1 MYPAEVLN
9 DKTAY
14 TLKDEDADKDY
25 FDATTTAVIYLDS
38 ELYIKNLNR
47 EAERI
52 CGIRRDQ
59 MLDRLADDV
68 FRDYDER
75 FRRVFLLPD
84 NEDLYTTTL
93 RLKIGDQTAYLH
105 VDVLRL
111 LCGKDRDNGIIVIM
125 QDISAVHAAIKQ
137 IHTTQMLMSLGELA
151 AGVAHHVRTPLT
163 TISGYLQVMLGR
175 LQNDQYIVRR
185 DLLEVMLDEVSYIND
200 VIKELVLFAKP
211 PIKKQPGVNINQ
223 ILEQALLLTFKE
235 MGGEN
240 INIDKHLAKDLPVI
254 DADANLV
261 KQALMHIMQNAIE
274 AMPDQGTIAVR
285 SWLNVENNM
294 LVIAISDTGTGMS
307 QDVVPRIFEPFFTTK
322 LDRTGLGLPIANR
335 IIAEHGGF
343 INISIDEAGGTRVHV
358 YIPIFDDRVRRL
370 TVIHQQILNLQ

>member
-1 MYPAEVLN
+1 MYPMEVMN
-9 DKTAY
+9 KTAY
-14 TLKDEDADKDY
+14 AVKEDDDKDY

-52 CGIRRDQ
+52 CGISRAQILGRQ
-59 MLDRLADDV
+59 ADDV
-68 FRDYDER
+68 FRDFDER
-75 FRRVFLLPD
+75 FRRIFLLPD
-84 NEDLYTTTL
+84 NEDLYTTTI
-93 RLKIGDQTAYLH
+93 RVKIGDQAAYLH

-111 LCGKDRDNGIIVIM
+111 LCGKDEDHGIIVIM

-175 LQNDQYIVRR
+175 LQNDQYTVRR

-211 PIKKQPGVNINQ
+211 PIKKQTGVNINGL
-223 ILEQALLLTFKE
+223 IEQALLLTFKE
-235 MGGEN
+235 LGGEN
-240 INIDKHLAKDLPVI
+240 INIDKQLAENLPTI
-254 DADANLV
+254 DADPNLI
-261 KQALMHIMQNAIE
+261 KQSIMHIMQNAIE
-274 AMPDQGTIAVR
+274 AMPDQGTLTVK
-285 SWLNVENNM
+285 SWLNAEINM

-335 IIAEHGGF
+335 IISEHGGF
-343 INISIDEAGGTRVHV
+343 INISIDEAGGTKVHV

>member
-1 MYPAEVLN
+1 MYPMEVSN
-9 DKTAY
+9 NKTAY
-14 TLKDEDADKDY
+14 AVKEEEYKDY

-52 CGIRRDQ
+52 CGLSRSKILERH
-59 MLDRLADDV
+59 ADDV
-68 FRDYDER
+68 FRDYDDR
-75 FRRVFLLPD
+75 FKRIFALPD

-111 LCGKDRDNGIIVIM
+111 LCGKNQDNGIIVIM

-175 LQNDQYIVRR
+175 LQNDQYTVRR

-211 PIKKQPGVNINQ
+211 PIKKQTGVSINQ
-223 ILEQALLLTFKE
+223 LLEQALLLTFKE
-235 MGGEN
+235 MGGDN
-240 INIDKHLAKDLPVI
+240 INIDKQLAASLPEI
-254 DADANLV
+254 DADANLI
-261 KQALMHIMQNAIE
+261 KQAIMHIMQNAIE
-274 AMPDQGTIAVR
+274 AMSDEGTLTVK
-285 SWLNVENNM
+285 SWLNAEINM

-307 QDVVPRIFEPFFTTK
+307 QDVLPRIFEPFFTTK

-335 IIAEHGGF
+335 IISEHGGF
-343 INISIDEAGGTRVHV
+343 INISIDEAGGTKVHM

>member
-1 MYPAEVLN
+1 MYPVEILDN
-9 DKTAY
+9 KTAY
-14 TLKDEDADKDY
+14 TIKEDEYKDY
-25 FDATTTAVIYLDS
+25 FDSTTTAILYLDS
-38 ELYIKNLNR
+38 SLYIKNLNR

-52 CGIRRDQ
+52 CGKSRSKILGRR
-59 MLDRLADDV
+59 ADDI
-68 FRDYDER
+68 FGDYDER
-75 FRRVFLLPD
+75 FKRIFALPEND
-84 NEDLYTTTL
+84 DLYTTTV
-93 RLKIGDQTAYLH
+93 RVRIGEQVVYLH

-111 LCGKDRDNGIIVIM
+111 LSNTDQDYGIIVVM

-175 LQNDQYIVRR
+175 LENDQYTVRR

-223 ILEQALLLTFKE
+223 LLEQALLLTFKE
-235 MGGEN
+235 LGGDN
-240 INIDKHLAKDLPVI
+240 ICINKQLAQALPVI
-254 DADANLV
+254 DADANLI
-261 KQALMHIMQNAIE
+261 KQAIMHVMQNAIE
-274 AMPDQGTIAVR
+274 AMPNEGTLTLK
-285 SWLNVENNM
+285 SWLNAELNM
-294 LVIAISDTGTGMS
+294 LVVAIVDTGNGMS
-307 QDVVPRIFEPFFTTK
+307 QDVLPRIFEPFFTTK

-335 IIAEHGGF
+335 IISEHGGF
-343 INISIDEAGGTRVHV
+343 INISIDESGGTKVHM
-358 YIPIFDDRVRRL
+358 YIPIFDDRLRRL

>member
-1 MYPAEVLN
+1 MEMISNKA
-9 DKTAY
+9 AY
-14 TLKDEDADKDY
+14 VVKEEADKDY
-25 FDATTTAVIYLDS
+25 FDATTTGVIYLDS
-38 ELYIKNLNR
+38 QLYIKNLNR

-52 CGIRRDQ
+52 CGICRTQILGRK
-59 MLDRLADDV
+59 ADEV
-68 FRDYDER
+68 FCDYDEH
-75 FRRVFLLPD
+75 FRRIFLLPD

-111 LCGKDRDNGIIVIM
+111 LCGKNQDNGIIVIM

-175 LQNDQYIVRR
+175 LQNDQYTVRR

-211 PIKKQPGVNINQ
+211 PIKKQPGVSINQ
-223 ILEQALLLTFKE
+223 VLEQALLLTFKE
-235 MGGEN
+235 LGGEN
-240 INIDKHLAKDLPVI
+240 IDIDKQLAENLPSI
-254 DADANLV
+254 DADANLI
-261 KQALMHIMQNAIE
+261 KQAVMHIMQNAIE
-274 AMPDQGTIAVR
+274 AMPDQGTLTVK
-285 SWLNVENNM
+285 SWRNAEMNM

-343 INISIDEAGGTRVHV
+343 INISIDEAGGTKVHV